1 MRIGVLRQKAV
12 NGRQCPGDY
21 LKDCPLDNSM
31 VALVGSK
38 SKTLL
43 PVVTRGEL
51 ATSIAPRCAHVKI
64 LIQIQ
69 TNTKKIHRTNTCKY
83 KYMQEQICTAN
94 YIVACG
100 ATTKA
105 FCWAHLQRLWT
116 QKSKWFLNTNMI
128 KGTKYEVK
136 K

>member
-51 ATSIAPRCAHVKI
+51 ATSMAPRWAHVQ
-64 LIQIQ
+64 IQI
-69 TNTKKIHRTNTCKY
+69 RTNT
-83 KYMQEQICTAN
+83 
-94 YIVACG
+94 
-100 ATTKA
+100 
-105 FCWAHLQRLWT
+105 
-116 QKSKWFLNTNMI
+116 
-128 KGTKYEVK
+128 
-136 K
+136 